1 MSKKI
6 FGKMTAI
13 LSFLLFAAPSLASEG
28 KAGGKIPDNVAGW
41 DHLWNEMMTDIIII
55 GVVFAAIILYFMFR
69 YRRSRPEQEGEGSKI
84 RLSAAAAIGWAI
96 IPAFLFMA
104 DDFYLAAKGWALY
117 NDFRT
122 VPENAY
128 EIKLES
134 SMWNWS
140 FAYPEGV
147 STMNELRV
155 PVGTPVLVR
164 MISKDV
170 VHSMFL
176 PDFRVKEDSMPGRV
190 TYLWFYP
197 KTAGEHVIT
206 CAEFCGFNH
215 NAMKGKLIAM
225 PKEEFTKWIEEEKQK
240 ANIKGG
246 A

>member
-6 FGKMTAI
+6 FGRMAAL
-13 LSFLLFAAPSLASEG
+13 LSFLLFAAPSFGAEG
-28 KAGGKIPDNVAGW
+28 KAGGKITDNVAGW
-41 DHLWNEMMTDIIII
+41 DHLWNEMMKDIIII
-55 GVVFAAIILYFMFR
+55 GVVFAAITLYFLIK
-69 YRRSRPEQEGEGSKI
+69 YRRSHPDQEGSPVK
-84 RLSAAAAIGWAI
+84 LSAAAAIGWAI

-122 VPENAY
+122 APENAY

-140 FAYPEGV
+140 FTYPEGV

-155 PVGTPVLVR
+155 PAGTPVLVR
-164 MISKDV
+164 MSSKDV

-197 KTAGEHVIT
+197 KNAGEHVIT

-240 ANIKGG
+240 ANISKGG